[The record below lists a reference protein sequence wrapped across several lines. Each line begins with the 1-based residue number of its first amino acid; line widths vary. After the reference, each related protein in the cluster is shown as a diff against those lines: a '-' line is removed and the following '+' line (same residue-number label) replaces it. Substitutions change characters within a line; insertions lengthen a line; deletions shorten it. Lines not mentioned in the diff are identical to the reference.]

1 MTVKEFVT
9 NYNKTKNIEK
19 HITKTY
25 LPYAEKIALCNMI
38 LKNTC
43 YKKVSEDRKIFKINT
58 PSRQMLFLLSII
70 DQYTDIDINWKN
82 SLSDFDELSETKL
95 LGEIIKA
102 VPESEITQFSSLLDM
117 CLDDLMT
124 NTRDLMSWIESKG
137 ESLGMALD
145 AILEVVMNSEE
156 LKPIIDSL
164 GIGEI
169 LSRED

>member
-1 MTVKEFVT
+1 MTVEEFVT

-25 LPYAEKIALCNMI
+25 LPYVEKIALCDKI
-38 LKNTC
+38 LKFTC
-43 YKKVSEDRKIFKINT
+43 YEEISKDKKIFKINT
-58 PSRQMLFLLSII
+58 PLRQSIFLLSMV
-70 DQYTDIDINWKN
+70 DQYTDIDINWQN
-82 SLSDFDELSETKL
+82 PLNDFDELSETKL

-102 VPESEITQFSSLLDM
+102 IPESEITQFSSLLDM

-124 NTRDLMSWIESKG
+124 NTRDLISWIESKG
-137 ESLGMALD
+137 ESLGMALN

-164 GIGEI
+164 EIGEV
-169 LSRED
+169 LPK

>member
-25 LPYAEKIALCNMI
+25 LSYAEKIALCNMI

-43 YKKVSEDRKIFKINT
+43 YEKVSEGRKIFKINT

-82 SLSDFDELSETKL
+82 PLSDFDELSETKL

-164 GIGEI
+164 GIGEV
-169 LSRED
+169 LPK